1 MSELDNED
9 SVDRLQERPG
19 PPADPEAPPADAI
32 EQSIEVVRPHPV
44 DEAALDPEAPE
55 ADIIEQRQAVEAEE
69 DDYGLG

>member
-9 SVDRLQERPG
+9 SVDRLEDRLG

-32 EQSIEVVRPHPV
+32 EQSTDVVRPQPA
-44 DEAALDPEAPE
+44 DEPTLDPEASE
-55 ADIIEQRQAVEAEE
+55 ADIIEQRQAVELQD